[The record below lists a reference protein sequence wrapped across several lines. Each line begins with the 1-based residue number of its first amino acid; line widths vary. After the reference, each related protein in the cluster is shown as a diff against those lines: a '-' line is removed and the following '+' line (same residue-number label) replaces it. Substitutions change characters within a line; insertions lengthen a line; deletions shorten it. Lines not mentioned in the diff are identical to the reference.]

1 MQLACRWILL
11 VCKAG
16 SSKVAQDEIL
26 SMVGPTKNVFLAA
39 IMGSEINRILVDISL
54 KLYAFVFLLSLTDC
68 FSAYGRPL
76 SRSKMG
82 QAFERIG
89 RC

>member
-39 IMGSEINRILVDISL
+39 IMGSEMNRILVDISL
-54 KLYAFVFLLSLTDC
+54 KLYAFVFLLSLADC
-68 FSAYGRPL
+68 FSVIPL
-76 SRSKMG
+76 QNGTGVRKDWTML
-82 QAFERIG
+82 AV
-89 RC
+89 